1 MNDLELASL
10 AQCFPDAVVV
20 LDADAVIT
28 WANPAAE
35 RIFGRPLD
43 SVIGVFGPELVH
55 PDDVSAVLLGVETL
69 QNEPIGRPIEV
80 RILASDGWRLIEMVG
95 AALGDGAMLV
105 SLRDLTERRRFEV
118 ARDDEARF
126 RSLVHNAGSVTM
138 LVTSD
143 GVVESISG
151 AITRLTGRDP
161 IDIERQKL
169 TTILATE
176 GDRRRL
182 TDALFAAEYGR
193 LTTTVVDVASQ
204 PEGFPVPMEL
214 TIVNLLDDPT
224 VHGYVVSGHEVS
236 ERVAVEREL
245 RTALSLL
252 NATLDSTADGI
263 LVVDAENNIAS
274 FNQRFVDMWRIP
286 ADILSLRD
294 DQAALNC
301 VLEQLVD
308 PDAFV
313 AKVNELYAAPDDES
327 YDMLDFQDGR
337 VFERFSR
344 PQVVDGVVVGRVWSF
359 RDLTQRKRLEDEL
372 IYRAFHDQLTGL
384 PNKAKFCDR
393 LEHAADR
400 SRRLTTG
407 YAVLFLDIDNF
418 KTVNDSLGH
427 QAGDQLLVEAATILA
442 LCLRRADTAA
452 RLGGDEFAILIED
465 IDDPE
470 TATRLAERITESFR
484 RPFRIAGRDVFATV
498 SIGLAFGSG
507 DSTSEQILRD
517 ADLAMY
523 TAKSRGKNRHELFEV
538 EQHTAALLRVEVEAD
553 LHRAI
558 EHQELTLFYQ
568 PMLHTRS
575 GRMVAVEALVR
586 WIHPTRGFLL
596 PGAFV
601 PMAEEAGL
609 MEEIGR
615 QILGMACR
623 QAQQWA
629 EQGAR
634 DLTVSV
640 NVSPR
645 QLGSSGIVADV
656 DEILRA
662 TGLPPHKLTL
672 EITETAMMRD
682 TAVAGRNLHDLK
694 SLGLMLALDD
704 FGTGYSSLTYL
715 QQFPIDIVKIDKSFV
730 DTIAERGASQSL
742 APAIVQL
749 AQSLGLR
756 TVAEGVE
763 HPRQLQRLRALQCDL
778 VQGFLLHRPLTVDG
792 IDELIKEESA
802 ARTQQVVAS

>member
-10 AQCFPDAVVV
+10 AQCLPDAVVV

-182 TDALFAAEYGR
+182 TDALFAAESGR
-193 LTTTVVDVASQ
+193 LMTTVVDVASQ

>member
-1 MNDLELASL
+1 MYTPDLAAL
-10 AQCFPDAVVV
+10 AQLLPDAVVV
-20 LDADAVIT
+20 LDRDAMIA

-55 PDDVSAVLLGVETL
+55 PDDVGAVLLGVETL
-69 QNEPIGRPIEV
+69 QHEPVGRPIEV
-80 RILASDGWRLIEMVG
+80 RILASDGWRLVELVG
-95 AALGDGAMLV
+95 SALDDGAMLL
-105 SLRDLTERRRFEV
+105 SLRDLTERRRFEI
-118 ARDDEARF
+118 ARDEEARF
-126 RSLVHNAGSVTM
+126 RSLVHNAGTVTM
-138 LVTSD
+138 LVTKK

-161 IDIERQKL
+161 IDIESMPL

-176 GDRRRL
+176 ADRCRL
-182 TDALFAAEYGR
+182 TEALSAAQSGR
-193 LTTTVVDVASQ
+193 LTTAVVDVASQ
-204 PEGFPVPMEL
+204 PEGLPVPMEL

-236 ERVAVEREL
+236 ERIAVEGEL
-245 RTALSLL
+245 RSALSLL

-263 LVVDAENNIAS
+263 LVVDAEGNITS
-274 FNQRFVDMWRIP
+274 SNQRFVDMWRIP
-286 ADILSLRD
+286 AEIIASRD
-294 DQAALNC
+294 DQAALSR
-301 VLEQLVD
+301 VLDQLID

-327 YDMLDFQDGR
+327 YDILDFQDGR

-344 PQVVDGVVVGRVWSF
+344 PQRVDGAVVGRVWSF

-393 LEHAADR
+393 LEHAAER

-407 YAVLFLDIDNF
+407 YAVLFLEIDNF

-427 QAGDQLLVEAATILA
+427 QAGDQLLVEAATILQ

-465 IDDPE
+465 IEDPE
-470 TATRLAERITESFR
+470 TATHLATRIIESFR
-484 RPFRIAGRDVFATV
+484 RPFRIADRDVFATA
-498 SIGLAFGSG
+498 SIGVAFGSG
-507 DSTSEQILRD
+507 ATTSEQILRD

-523 TAKSRGKNRHELFEV
+523 TAKSLGKNRHELFEV
-538 EQHTAALLRVEVEAD
+538 EQHTAVLLRVEVEAD

-558 EHQELTLFYQ
+558 ERDELTLFYQ
-568 PMLHTRS
+568 PMLHTNS
-575 GRMVAVEALVR
+575 GRMAGVEALVR
-586 WIHPTRGFLL
+586 WIHPTRGLLL

-601 PMAEEAGL
+601 PMAEDAGL
-609 MEEIGR
+609 MEVIGR
-615 QILGMACR
+615 QILALACR
-623 QAQQWA
+623 QAQTWS

-645 QLGSSGIVADV
+645 QLSSAAIVSDV

-662 TGLPPHKLTL
+662 TGLPARRLTL

-682 TAVAGRNLHDLK
+682 TEVAGRNLHDLK
-694 SLGLMLALDD
+694 ALGVMLALDD

-730 DTIAERGASQSL
+730 DSIAERGDAQSL
-742 APAIVQL
+742 APAIIQL

-763 HPRQLQRLRALQCDL
+763 HPRQLQRLRALGCDL
-778 VQGFLLHRPLTVDG
+778 VQGFLLHRPMTVDA
-792 IDELIKEESA
+792 INELLADQA
-802 ARTQQVVAS
+802 ADRPHAVAS